1 MKLRKLFEK
10 DSTGKYLPLSGGIYI
25 FGRVES
31 DKDREWYRKQIYE
44 FVQFM
49 KQTGTFEYVDLGIIV
64 IDDRVLSKEFQE
76 NEDLKAKLVENGEKY
91 WEKDRRYYNEV
102 IRRELMN
109 KELPKNVTPII
120 NLEDINKSSMTNSL
134 AWSNYNNLLTV
145 SLYSPKYIENNYLD
159 DEEKKEYNS
168 INDLK
173 FLDEE
178 KRK

>member
-1 MKLRKLFEK
+1 MNTLLTLRGKSFTQKSRNNGMGPITVPKNTVITLEHLKRLYSSLEK
-10 DSTGKYLPLSGGIYI
+10 VK
-25 FGRVES
+25 
-31 DKDREWYRKQIYE
+31 
-44 FVQFM
+44 
-49 KQTGTFEYVDLGIIV
+49 
-64 IDDRVLSKEFQE
+64 
-76 NEDLKAKLVENGEKY
+76 KY